1 MKASLCR
8 YQARFV
14 GFTLVRSRGDVTVS
28 RRTPALYALDKA
40 DPVLLGRRI
49 RQAKG
54 RGEFDSFCLSHRIH
68 SRKAYD
74 LIAIADA
81 VDRDLLQEKVVQEI
95 GWSKARLIGERARTK
110 PDARRAIAFARSNT
124 LPALTAY
131 FQHEGKGVAL
141 VTKSFHLTK
150 TQADELNAA
159 LIKAGAQLR
168 KRRMNG
174 RTDALMRILRGYR

>member
-1 MKASLCR
+1 MRLIGT
-8 YQARFV
+8 YF
-14 GFTLVRSRGDVTVS
+14 
-28 RRTPALYALDKA
+28 
-40 DPVLLGRRI
+40 
-49 RQAKG
+49 
-54 RGEFDSFCLSHRIH
+54 
-68 SRKAYD
+68 RK
-74 LIAIADA
+74 
-81 VDRDLLQEKVVQEI
+81 RVVQEI
-95 GWSKARLIGERARTK
+95 GWSKARLIAERARTK